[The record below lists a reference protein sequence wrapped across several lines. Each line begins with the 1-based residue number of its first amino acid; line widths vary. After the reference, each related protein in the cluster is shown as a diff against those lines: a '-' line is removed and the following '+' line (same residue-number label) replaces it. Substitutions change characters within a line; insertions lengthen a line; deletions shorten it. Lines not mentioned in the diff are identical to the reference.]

1 MALPSIDIGTVCA
14 DCGAAWEK
22 TYEGY
27 ADVVFVE
34 TDEVL
39 ECDECEG
46 EELTAELCEDEE

>member
-14 DCGAAWEK
+14 DCGAAWVA

-27 ADVVFVE
+27 ASVCFVE